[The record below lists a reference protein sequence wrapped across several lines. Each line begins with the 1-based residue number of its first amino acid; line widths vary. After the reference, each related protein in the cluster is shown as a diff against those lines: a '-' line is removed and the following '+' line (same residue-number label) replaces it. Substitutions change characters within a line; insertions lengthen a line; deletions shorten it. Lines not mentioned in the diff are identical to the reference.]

1 MIEIYGKPQ
10 CPFCV
15 NAKKLCEIKSLEY
28 TYYEYIEDFSREEL
42 LEMFP
47 NAKTF
52 PQIKVDG
59 VAIGGYKELHEQ
71 VG

>member
-15 NAKKLCEIKSLEY
+15 NAKKLCEVKGLEH
-28 TYYEYIEDFSREEL
+28 TYYEYIQDFSREEL

>member
-15 NAKKLCEIKSLEY
+15 NAKKLCEVKGLKY

-52 PQIKVDG
+52 PQIKLDG

>member
-1 MIEIYGKPQ
+1 MIEIYGKPR
-10 CPFCV
+10 CPFCD
-15 NAKKLCEIKSLEY
+15 NAKKLCEAKDLEY

-47 NAKTF
+47 GAKTF